1 MPYKIAIA
9 SGKGGTG
16 KTSISVN
23 LFHSFNQ
30 LAATTLVDCDVEE
43 PNDLIFFHSSQKI
56 NSEEIQLQVAQI
68 DNEKCTYCRRCV
80 DWCEFNAI
88 TVIPPVSYTKIDP
101 QLCHACGA
109 CLHAC
114 KDAAIIE
121 IPHLIGEVHQYQIT
135 ENGYL
140 EEGNLRIGSP
150 MQTSLIR
157 ALKKNISLNTEY
169 ILFDAP
175 PGTSCPVVE
184 TISDTDFIVLV
195 TEPTPF
201 GLHDLKLMID
211 LLKEVQIPF
220 GVVINKAGLGFQ
232 QTYDYLKEN
241 RIEILAEIPFSKEY
255 AALYS
260 SGDILNQQPEEIK
273 KIYSQLTKKLTLK
286 LQQYEGAYHT

>member
-23 LFHSFNQ
+23 LFHSLKQ
-30 LAATTLVDCDVEE
+30 SAATTLVDCDVEE
-43 PNDLIFFHSSQKI
+43 PNDLIFFPSSQKI
-56 NSEEIQLQVAQI
+56 NSEEIHLQVAQI

-114 KDAAIIE
+114 KDEAIIE
-121 IPHLIGEVHQYQIT
+121 VPHLIGEVHQYQIA

-169 ILFDAP
+169 IIFDAP

-232 QTYDYLKEN
+232 ETYDYLKEN
-241 RIEILAEIPFSKEY
+241 QIEILAEIPFSKEY

-260 SGDILNQQPEEIK
+260 TGDILNQQPEEIK
-273 KIYSQLTKKLTLK
+273 KIYSELSQKLIFKLK
-286 LQQYEGAYHT
+286 ENEGAYHT